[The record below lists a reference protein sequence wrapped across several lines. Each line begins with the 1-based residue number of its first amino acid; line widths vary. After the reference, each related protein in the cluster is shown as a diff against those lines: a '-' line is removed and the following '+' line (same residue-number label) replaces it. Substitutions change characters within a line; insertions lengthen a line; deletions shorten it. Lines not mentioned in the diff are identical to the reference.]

1 MTRSRK
7 VSANNEPYGITPE
20 MGNYASALSRAFS
33 YYNYDGD
40 KKLARSYL
48 KSYIKHKHQ
57 DTKTID
63 GVGDSDIIL
72 TYAWLARI
80 IENGNK
86 VKEDD
91 VARLETYLLNLTY
104 RSKPVVVVEVE
115 DKPTR
120 PTIQENIQNKISE
133 ILGDLEG
140 HVDAMVVDAQDLN
153 MYAYLQSNNVPKNYC
168 SSIEQ
173 WARKRVQEFIEVY
186 KTEDKELKDAYSI
199 PRRQLANIIKNFNSV
214 IEDLDKYAQF
224 KKANRKP
231 RVAKV
236 KPAGVQVAKLKY
248 KKEDTALGLKSINPS
263 EIVGASQVWI
273 YNTKYKRLAAYR
285 TDSSQGIQVKGST
298 LQNYD
303 PEMSEQRSVRRPE
316 VVVKRVLDAGKI
328 QLRKLLSDLATKEY
342 DLTGRIND
350 ECIIVRA
357 IK

>member
-1 MTRSRK
+1 MSRTRKTVGSE
-7 VSANNEPYGITPE
+7 EPNGITAD
-20 MGNYASALSRAFS
+20 MNNYAAALSRAFS

-48 KSYIKHKHQ
+48 KSYIKHNHK

-63 GVGDSDIIL
+63 GVDDSDIIL

-80 IENGNK
+80 IENGNT
-86 VKEDD
+86 VKQDD
-91 VARLETYLLNLTY
+91 VDRLNTYLLNLTY
-104 RSKPVVVVEVE
+104 KSKPVVVEVE
-115 DKPTR
+115 DKPVR
-120 PTIQENIQNKISE
+120 PTIQENMQNKISE
-133 ILGDLEG
+133 VLGELEG
-140 HVDAMVVDAQDLN
+140 YVDELVVNSQSLN
-153 MYAYLQSNNVPKNYC
+153 MYGYLQSNNIPKNYC

-173 WARKRVQEFIEVY
+173 WSRKRVQEFIEVY
-186 KTEDKELKDAYSI
+186 KTEDKELKDAYNLT
-199 PRRQLANIIKNFNSV
+199 RRQLSSIIKEFHSY
-214 IEDLDKYAQF
+214 IEDIEKYSQF

-231 RVAKV
+231 RATKV

-248 KKEDTALGLKSINPS
+248 KKEDTTLGLKSINPA

-285 TDSSQGIQVKGST
+285 TDSAQGIQVKGST